1 LSKLTNIHTAK
12 SLSITNQ
19 FTADIFLL
27 NTVEEVLACLVKN
40 IVEKFGFA
48 NAEIYTLDAG
58 GISLSSFAVI
68 NNKVSGVSHS
78 VIPLNK
84 GLVGQVA
91 ATKKALLIRD
101 TREFDQYIETGGDHL
116 SALAVPIL
124 VQEQL
129 LAVVSSGHART
140 DYYTQAHLETLYE
153 LTFITSI
160 KISQIRQID
169 VLNETIEHLEYSNK
183 IQDALFDIA
192 ELTYTTNSTS
202 EFYRHL
208 HQCIKRLT
216 FTKNFFVAF
225 LKNDGKKIEFPYAV
239 DEFDQDRIDE
249 NNQGGIFRSI
259 ELDPRKLSITAY
271 ALLKNEP
278 VLLYEKDIRQML
290 ADKVFHIIGSI
301 PTVWL
306 GVPFGEADKKGIV
319 VVQSYSVDFLFQE
332 KDKQLLSFVAKHIH
346 NAIER
351 MDAQQALQF
360 LALYDGLTRLP
371 NRSLFNDKIQNTYL
385 LCQKG
390 RSSNSAILF
399 LDVDRFK
406 QVNDTYGHHIGDKLL
421 VAIAKSIKGALRET
435 DTLARLGGDEFA
447 ILLEGNITH
456 DTILRITESI
466 IGVMKVP
473 FKIDGLNISSSVSI
487 GISTYDND
495 CDSAESLLIDAD
507 HAMYQAKLRGR
518 NQYVFFNALENPH
531 KSINVKLEY
540 NFDNAIKNN
549 QFIGFYQPLIDLET
563 GSIAGV
569 EVLVRWLHPKLGML
583 FPDVFIPI
591 LEKSGQI
598 VQLDIY
604 MLKLAVDNLTRW
616 FDWLPE
622 TFKLNVNISTLGF
635 SSEVFISFL
644 QEQYSLSSDITSR
657 LCIEITEASL
667 ISNVEAVKKH
677 LAILKDINIPVALDD
692 FGAGYSSLNYLHQ
705 FAFDILKIDKSF
717 IEDLNKSNN
726 KLLILNAIVNLAKSL
741 KIKTTAEGI
750 ETIEQLQKIKELG
763 CDLGQGYYIAK
774 PLSDTDFEHFYH
786 NYERDV
792 LGLTDNLK

>member
-1 LSKLTNIHTAK
+1 LSKLSNTQTVK

-27 NTVEEVLACLVKN
+27 NNAEDVLACLMKN
-40 IVEKFGFA
+40 IVEKFGFD
-48 NAEIYTLDAG
+48 NADIYTLDAD
-58 GISLSSFAVI
+58 GISLRSITDV
-68 NNKVSGVSHS
+68 NKKGSDVPRPLIS
-78 VIPLNK
+78 LNK
-84 GLVGQVA
+84 GVIGQVA
-91 ATKKALLIRD
+91 ATRKALLIKD
-101 TREFDQYIETGGDHL
+101 TRKFDQYIETGKNHL

-124 VQEQL
+124 VHKQL
-129 LAVVSSGHART
+129 LGVISSGHARM
-140 DYYTQAHLETLYE
+140 DYYTQEHLGTLYE
-153 LTFITSI
+153 LAFITSI
-160 KISQIRQID
+160 KVSQMQQID
-169 VLNETIEHLEYSNK
+169 ALNETIENLEYSNK
-183 IQDALFDIA
+183 IQDALFDIP
-192 ELTYTTNSTS
+192 ELTHKAKSTS

-225 LKNDGKKIEFPYAV
+225 LKNDGKRIEFPYAV
-239 DEFDQDRIDE
+239 DEFDQDAIDE
-249 NNQGGIFRSI
+249 ENKGVIFRSI
-259 ELDPRKLSITAY
+259 ELDPQKMSITGY

-306 GVPFGEADKKGIV
+306 GVPFGKTDKKGIV
-319 VVQSYSVDFLFQE
+319 VVQSYSIDFLFQE
-332 KDKQLLSFVAKHIH
+332 KDKQFLSFVAKHIH

-351 MDAQQALQF
+351 MDAQQELRFSALH
-360 LALYDGLTRLP
+360 DSLTGLP
-371 NRSLFNDKIQNTYL
+371 NRSLFSDRIQNSYL
-385 LCQKG
+385 RCQKG
-390 RSSNSAILF
+390 RSISAAILF

-421 VAIAKSIKGALRET
+421 IVIAKSIKDTLRKT

-447 ILLEGNITH
+447 ILLDGNITH

-466 IGVMKVP
+466 ICVMKTP

-487 GISTYDND
+487 GISTYNKSS
-495 CDSAESLLIDAD
+495 DSAESLLIDAD

-518 NQYVFFNALENPH
+518 NRYVFFEALENPH

-549 QFIGFYQPLIDLET
+549 EFIGYYQPLIDLET
-563 GSIAGV
+563 GSITGV
-569 EVLVRWLHPKLGML
+569 EALVRWQHPQFGLL

-598 VQLDIY
+598 VQLDVY
-604 MLKLAVDNLTRW
+604 MLKLAVNNLTSW
-616 FDWLPE
+616 CDWLPE
-622 TFKLNVNISTLGF
+622 TFKYNVNISTLGF
-635 SSEVFISFL
+635 SSEIFISYL
-644 QEQYSLSSDITSR
+644 QEQYYLSPDITNR

-667 ISNVEAVKKH
+667 ILNVDAVNKH
-677 LAILKDINIPVALDD
+677 LAILKEISIPVALDD

-705 FAFDILKIDKSF
+705 FSFDMLKIDRSF
-717 IEDLNKSNN
+717 IKDVNEISD
-726 KLLILNAIVNLAKSL
+726 KLLILDAMVNLAKSL

-750 ETIEQLQKIKELG
+750 ETIEQFQKIKELG

-774 PLSDTDFEHFYH
+774 PLSYVDFKQFFHH
-786 NYERDV
+786 NKDGV
-792 LGLTDNLK
+792 LRLTQL